1 MVKMQTRATTVTVVL
16 VFFSTISCSNAQQPI
31 REIDFDLD
39 VRPILADRCY
49 ACHGPDEHSREADLR
64 LDQPESALGTKDAG
78 AAIVP
83 GNPTRVNWCVALE
96 VMTQTCRCLRRIST
110 NR

>member
-64 LDQPESALGTKDAG
+64 LDVRKAAEYAFTNFYKPTASVTVTKA
-78 AAIVP
+78 
-83 GNPTRVNWCVALE
+83 
-96 VMTQTCRCLRRIST
+96 QTVKKTPKKAVKKVIKRK
-110 NR
+110 